1 MSKWLDESDFESF
14 RKNLNEREEEKTESG
29 PFVRKWD
36 VKNLKGTAER
46 PNVYELRFLPEK
58 SKTYYTRIFYHMIQ
72 SNDKW
77 NYMLCEK
84 TFGAEEYCPL
94 CAASNKLYLGNADDK
109 KEAKRFRKNDKYVAN
124 VLVIDDPRDGNIQD
138 EEKKATGK
146 VMLYEFPNQVEKIL
160 REEINDR
167 KHGVGMSAF
176 DPSDEGFDF
185 ILSVGAKPA
194 PDGKSWPDYSLKA
207 ARKPRPIAESDAAID
222 AILETTYDLKEYVAT
237 SRASK
242 DRMIALLKTEF
253 VYDLIKED
261 WEKRQQIEGKVEEK
275 SKEEVKEE
283 KKEEKSKE
291 DVKESVKEEKKEEKP
306 KEKSKEESKPN
317 SSDEDLLAE
326 LESMGL

>member
-1 MSKWLDESDFESF
+1 
-14 RKNLNEREEEKTESG
+14 
-29 PFVRKWD
+29 
-36 VKNLKGTAER
+36 
-46 PNVYELRFLPEK
+46 
-58 SKTYYTRIFYHMIQ
+58 
-72 SNDKW
+72 
-77 NYMLCEK
+77 MLCEK

-109 KEAKRFRKNDKYVAN
+109 IEAKRFRKNDKYVAN
-124 VLVIDDPRDGNIQD
+124 VLIIEDPRDGNIQD

-185 ILSVGAKPA
+185 ILSVGTKPA

-207 ARKPRPIAESDAAID
+207 ARRPRAIADSDAAID
-222 AILETTYDLKEYVAT
+222 AILETTYDLKEYVNT

-242 DRMIALLKTEF
+242 EKMIALLKAEF

-261 WEKRQQIEGKVEEK
+261 WEKRQKIENKEVDSSSRSGKNEDINEVSNEEVKKVVEKAKAEPK
-275 SKEEVKEE
+275 KEEVKP
-283 KKEEKSKE
+283 KEEKA
-291 DVKESVKEEKKEEKP
+291 
-306 KEKSKEESKPN
+306 KSS
-317 SSDEDLLAE
+317 SSDDDLLAE
-326 LESMGL
+326 LEAMNL

>member
-14 RKNLNEREEEKTESG
+14 RKNLNEREEEKTEFG

-58 SKTYYTRIFYHMIQ
+58 SKTYYTRIFYHMIK
-72 SNDKW
+72 SNEKW

-109 KEAKRFRKNDKYVAN
+109 IEAKRFRKNDKYVAN
-124 VLVIDDPRDGNIQD
+124 VLIIEDPRDGNIQD

-207 ARKPRPIAESDAAID
+207 ARRPRAIADSDAAID
-222 AILETTYDLKEYVAT
+222 AILETTYDLKEYVNT
-237 SRASK
+237 SRSSK
-242 DRMIALLKTEF
+242 DKMIALLKAEF

-261 WEKRQQIEGKVEEK
+261 WEKRQKIEGKEADSSPKEEPK
-275 SKEEVKEE
+275 KEEVKPKEE
-283 KKEEKSKE
+283 VKSSPKEEPKKEDKPKEEKA
-291 DVKESVKEEKKEEKP
+291 
-306 KEKSKEESKPN
+306 KSS

-326 LESMGL
+326 LEAMNL